1 MTGSASSSFAA
12 ALRETRVA
20 CGLTLEE
27 LSEKS
32 GVSDRSIG
40 NMERGHT
47 LAPRRRTVAALVDA
61 MGLTTD
67 QRRTLTQLAQASR
80 SPVPASAP
88 AAVSGAAIASGRL
101 APPPRRPPVFV
112 GREDEVRSLAA
123 VLRDD
128 RDGPPAVTLYGP
140 PGAGKTTLAL
150 HMAEQVRDAFPD
162 GTLFADLGG
171 TDENP
176 PNPSSV
182 LLALLSGMGVPDGE
196 LLREDTGARMRRYH
210 DLTRQ
215 RRHLIVLDN
224 ASDEAQVRPLL
235 PYAGRTGVLVTARHP
250 LSGLETSR
258 TALGPLHRS
267 DSLALLTSLIGE
279 QRTKD
284 AASTEAVAGLCAD
297 LPLAL
302 RIAANWL
309 ITRESWGIDQLV
321 ARLRDE
327 DRRIA
332 ALSAGDLALGPAFSL
347 SYRRLTPEAAAALR
361 ALGTTAPYDVGSAL
375 LAATLGVP
383 DDEAADLL
391 DELVETGWLRTSQP
405 GRYRI
410 YDLLRLYARRRL
422 LDEEGPEAETVLHE
436 RAHGWLLSQVRAT
449 GRCFEPGYGP
459 DQDAPAHHP
468 TASLE
473 NAADWLR
480 AEAGHWW
487 EAYRWA
493 AATGRHQEVV
503 DTAES
508 LHWFSDNW
516 MLWDHW
522 TELFA
527 TAATA
532 AHAQGDRRMEAT
544 HRNYH
549 AWALTA
555 LEVDPESGLQQARTA
570 LAIAEDC
577 GDIVQQAW
585 AHFYCSWTLRH
596 LGSEEAISA
605 AAAATALFTEAD
617 EPNGLLSAYNTEV
630 RCMLHFDKVEAAVPL
645 IERTMRLIS
654 GPTADAR
661 IPEHI
666 RGFAWKGGMEVQGN
680 VAIRLRQWEKAE
692 RCVRESLKSSPSD
705 VVPVRAAHGHN
716 RLAYVLDQLGRHEEA
731 AQERDRARVYDGHTT
746 PDALLDHLEAAGHA
760 TGEDDRRSGDDG
772 QSNDG

>member
-12 ALRETRVA
+12 VLREMRVA

-61 MGLTTD
+61 MGLPTE
-67 QRRTLTQLAQASR
+67 QRRTLTRLAQASR
-80 SPVPASAP
+80 SPVPASAAL

-150 HMAEQVRDAFPD
+150 HMAEEVRDAYPD

-171 TDENP
+171 TDEDP

-210 DLTRQ
+210 DLAKE

-258 TALGPLHRS
+258 TALGPLHRA

-279 QRTKD
+279 ERTKD
-284 AASTEAVAGLCAD
+284 ASSTEAVAGLCAD

-375 LAATLGVP
+375 LAATLDIP

-422 LDEEGPEAETVLHE
+422 LDEEGPAAETVLHE
-436 RAHGWLLSQVRAT
+436 RARGWLLSQVRAA

-459 DQDAPAHHP
+459 DPDAPAHHP

-549 AWALTA
+549 AWALGV
-555 LEVDPESGLQQARTA
+555 LEGDPEGGLQQARTA

-577 GDIVQQAW
+577 GDVIQQAW
-585 AHFYCSWTLRH
+585 AHFYRSWNLRA
-596 LGSEEAISA
+596 LNSEDATAA
-605 AAAATALFTEAD
+605 AAAATALFREAD
-617 EPNGLLSAYNTEV
+617 EPNGLLSASNAEISCTL
-630 RCMLHFDKVEAAVPL
+630 RFSRAEAAVPL
-645 IERTMRLIS
+645 IERTMRLVT

-666 RGFAWKGGMEVQGN
+666 RRFAWNGIMEQHGHI
-680 VAIRLRQWEKAE
+680 AMALRQWEKAE
-692 RCVRESLKSSPSD
+692 HYLRQSLTYSTSD
-705 VVPVRAAHGHN
+705 VAPVRAARSHS
-716 RLAYVLDQLGRHEEA
+716 RLAFVLDRLGRPEESA
-731 AQERDRARVYDGHTT
+731 RERDRARAYDQHAR
-746 PDALLDHLEAAGHA
+746 PDPLLEELEATARA
-760 TGEDDRRSGDDG
+760 TDEDA
-772 QSNDG
+772 

>member
-1 MTGSASSSFAA
+1 MIGAASPSFAA
-12 ALRETRVA
+12 VLRDMRVA
-20 CGLTLEE
+20 RGMTLED

-67 QRRTLTQLAQASR
+67 ERRMLTLLAQASR
-80 SPVPASAP
+80 SPVPAPGAAP
-88 AAVSGAAIASGRL
+88 ASGAAIAAARS
-101 APPPRRPPVFV
+101 AVPPRRPPVFV
-112 GREDEVRSLAA
+112 GREDEVRSLSA
-123 VLRDD
+123 VLGED
-128 RDGPPAVTLYGP
+128 RDGPPAAVTLYGP
-140 PGAGKTTLAL
+140 PGAGKTTLSL
-150 HMAEQVRDAFPD
+150 HMAEQLRDVFRD
-162 GTLFADLGG
+162 GVLFADLGG
-171 TDENP
+171 TDEDP

-182 LLALLSGMGVPDGE
+182 LLALLSGMGVPDGD

-210 DLTRQ
+210 GLTQ
-215 RRHLIVLDN
+215 ERRHLIILDN
-224 ASDEAQVRPLL
+224 AADEAQVRPLL
-235 PYAGRTGVLVTARHP
+235 PYAGRTAVIVTARHP
-250 LSGLETSR
+250 LSGLETNR
-258 TALGPLHRS
+258 TALGPLHRT
-267 DSLALLTSLIGE
+267 DSLALLTSLVGE
-279 QRTKD
+279 GRTKD
-284 AASTEAVAGLCAD
+284 TANTEAVAELCAD

-321 ARLRDE
+321 GRLRDE
-327 DRRIA
+327 DRRIS

-383 DDEAADLL
+383 DGEAADLL
-391 DELVETGWLRTSQP
+391 DELVETGWLRTSQS

-410 YDLLRLYARRRL
+410 YDLLRLYARQRL
-422 LDEEGPEAETVLHE
+422 VSEEGPDAEAALQART
-436 RAHGWLLSQVRAT
+436 RTWLLSQVRAA
-449 GRCFEPGYGP
+449 GRCFEPDYGP
-459 DQDAPAHHP
+459 DPQAPSHHL
-468 TASLE
+468 TASVD

-480 AEAGHWW
+480 AEASHWW

-516 MLWDHW
+516 MLWEHW

-527 TAATA
+527 IAAAA
-532 AHAQGDRRMEAT
+532 AHALGDRHMEAT

-549 AWALTA
+549 AWALMTLKLDA
-555 LEVDPESGLQQARTA
+555 ESAHQQARAA

-577 GDIVQQAW
+577 GNVIQQAW
-585 AHFYCSWTLRH
+585 AHFYGSAALRYVD
-596 LGSEEAISA
+596 SDNAISKA
-605 AAAATALFTEAD
+605 AAAAALFTEAD
-617 EPNGLLSAYNTEV
+617 EPNGLLSA
-630 RCMLHFDKVEAAVPL
+630 LHAQISSLLLALRVDDAIPL
-645 IERTMRLIS
+645 IERTVRLID

-666 RGFAWKGGMEVQGN
+666 RRFAWKGIMENRGH
-680 VAIRLRQWEKAE
+680 VAMVLGHWKTAEHYIRQ
-692 RCVRESLKSSPSD
+692 SLESSPSN
-705 VVPVRAAHGHN
+705 VAPVRAARGHG
-716 RLAYVLDQLGRHEEA
+716 RLAFVLERLGRHEEA
-731 AQERDRARVYDGHTT
+731 AEERDRANIYDQHVR
-746 PDALLDHLEAAGHA
+746 PDPLLDRLAKA
-760 TGEDDRRSGDDG
+760 TPHDE
-772 QSNDG
+772 